1 MALQP
6 AATSAPRQPQI
17 FGGKEQRSDGLEPL
31 KFKARLGA
39 SLQQIL
45 RLLQLNLFERRNLID
60 LFKPPEKQPA
70 VSPQLLLFQNL

>member
-6 AATSAPRQPQI
+6 AATSTPHQPQI
-17 FGGKEQRSDGLEPL
+17 FGVNEQRPDGLEPL

-39 SLQQIL
+39 SLQQML
-45 RLLQLNLFERRNLID
+45 RLLQLNLFERRNLIG

-70 VSPQLLLFQNL
+70 VSPQLLLFQYL